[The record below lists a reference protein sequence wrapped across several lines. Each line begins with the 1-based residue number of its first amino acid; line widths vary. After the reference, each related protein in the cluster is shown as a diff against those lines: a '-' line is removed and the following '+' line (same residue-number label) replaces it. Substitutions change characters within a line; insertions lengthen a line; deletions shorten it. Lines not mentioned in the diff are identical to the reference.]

1 MTPSFRRAPI
11 AALLFSLALAGG
23 WAFSNF
29 GAAAQNGVAQ
39 NGAAPASTT
48 VEEAAVSRPQYR
60 IETQI
65 DYDLLTLQSS
75 ATIKIPVARG
85 DSMRDAVFFLYA
97 NASGVGGD
105 DARRKNLVVDAVHF
119 GNQSAALPFELDGA
133 RLKVDLGA
141 AQTSDFTL
149 VVKYHGVV
157 PRGAKEE
164 GGIGA
169 MMGGAL
175 GGDISALLGIG
186 GKTSE
191 APAKPKNTDYGLY
204 TYGQGILSL
213 GSFWYPALA
222 VRRDGKWMSDA
233 PEGLGDVAFAEKS
246 DFEVEIRAPKGVT
259 LVAPGQI
266 SQSVE
271 ANDQIFRVRAN
282 DVREFAVLMSE
293 DFVQKSRSFAV
304 GGNHVTVSA
313 TVLKTNAA
321 KLDSTLDIAG
331 KSLQIFSKRF
341 GPYPFSDF
349 KIVEA
354 PMKGGAGG
362 MEYSGVI
369 GIASM
374 LYGDMGAQLGG
385 LTSSLQI
392 PGADK
397 LLESLGD
404 ENLSRNSLNPGGA
417 APATKNEAESAG
429 EAGNPMTEMLGGI
442 LGQQKQIFDSI
453 LETTIAHEVAHQWWA
468 IGVGSDSQ
476 KHPFVDESL
485 TNWSAMLYF
494 EDRYGAEKAAQ
505 MRDLHLKTSFSMG
518 AMLGGGDKRADLPTS
533 AYANTLQYGAVI
545 YGKGALFYDE
555 MRKLLG
561 DAAFF
566 GAIRNYYATWNNR
579 IADEKTLRALF
590 VAASPAKRAEIGALY
605 KRWIE
610 EAHGSEDIGGGA
622 VNLDLGGM
630 LGGIL
635 GGGGL
640 GGADPG
646 E

>member
-1 MTPSFRRAPI
+1 MSNPIFRRAPL
-11 AALLFSLALAGG
+11 AVFLGSVALSGSWIFSHR
-23 WAFSNF
+23 
-29 GAAAQNGVAQ
+29 GAAAPIAIQSAGK
-39 NGAAPASTT
+39 
-48 VEEAAVSRPQYR
+48 EASRPQYR
-60 IETQI
+60 IEARI
-65 DYDLLTLQSS
+65 DYDLLTLNSS
-75 ATIKIPVARG
+75 AQVTIPVAPG
-85 DSMRDAVFFLYA
+85 DSMHDAVFFLYA
-97 NASGVGGD
+97 NADGVGGD
-105 DARRKNLVVDAVHF
+105 DARRKNLVVDQVSL
-119 GNQSAALPFELDGA
+119 GKQSAPLPFKLDGA
-133 RLKVDLGA
+133 VLKVDLGQP
-141 AQTSDFTL
+141 QTADFTL
-149 VVKYHGVV
+149 VIKYHGVV
-157 PRGAKEE
+157 PRGAAQD
-164 GGIGA
+164 GGLSA

-175 GGDISALLGIG
+175 GGDISSLLGIG
-186 GKTSE
+186 DKKS

-204 TYGQGILSL
+204 TYGNGILSL

-222 VRRDGKWMSDA
+222 VRRAGKWAADA

-246 DFEVEIRAPKGVT
+246 DFEVEIRAPKGLV

-266 SQSVE
+266 ATSSSGNETV
-271 ANDQIFRVRAN
+271 FRAKAP
-282 DVREFAVLMSE
+282 DAREFAVLLSE
-293 DFVQKSRSFAV
+293 DFVQKSRDFAIADK
-304 GGNHVTVSA
+304 NVTVSA
-313 TVLKTNAA
+313 TVLRPNAG
-321 KLDSTLDIAG
+321 KLDQTLDVAG
-331 KSLQIFSKRF
+331 HALQIFSKRF
-341 GPYPFSDF
+341 GNYPFSEF

-362 MEYSGVI
+362 MEYSRMI

-404 ENLSRNSLNPGGA
+404 DTLSAGA
-417 APATKNEAESAG
+417 SVPATKNE
-429 EAGNPMTEMLGGI
+429 EASEGNPMTDMVGGI

-494 EDRYGAEKAAQ
+494 EDRYGAQKAAQ

-533 AYANTLQYGAVI
+533 AYTNNLQYGAVI

-561 DAAFF
+561 DASFF
-566 GAIRNYYATWNNR
+566 VALRNYYATWNDK
-579 IADEKTLRALF
+579 IADEKSLRNLF
-590 VAASPAKRAEIGALY
+590 IAASPAKRTSIDALY

-622 VNLDLGGM
+622 MNLDLGGM
-630 LGGIL
+630 LGGLL
-635 GGGGL
+635 G
-640 GGADPG
+640 ANAG
-646 E
+646 ESE